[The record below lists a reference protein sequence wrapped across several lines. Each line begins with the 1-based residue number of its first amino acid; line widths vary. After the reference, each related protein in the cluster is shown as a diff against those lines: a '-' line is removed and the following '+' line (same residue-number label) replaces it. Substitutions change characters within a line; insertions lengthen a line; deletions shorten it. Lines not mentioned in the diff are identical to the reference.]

1 MVVPVPM
8 EFREIGAAVV
18 GAGFIGAVHVEAL
31 RRIGVPVHGIVGSSP
46 GRAAERARALGVP
59 AYESLDA
66 MLADDRVRVVHVA
79 SPNHLHHPQASAAL
93 AAGRH
98 VVCEKPLATTGAE
111 SAELLALARASGTV
125 HAVNFNLR
133 FYPLCQHLRQLVAGG
148 RLGDVRLLSGH
159 YLQDWL
165 LLDTDWSWRLEPE
178 RGGA

>member
-98 VVCEKPLATTGAE
+98 VVCEKPLATTAVE
-111 SAELLALARASGTV
+111 SAELVRLAAANPHLVT
-125 HAVNFNLR
+125 AVCYNVR
-133 FYPLCQHLRQLVAGG
+133 FYPLCLEARERVRAPEQA
-148 RLGDVRLLSGH
+148 RLPRGFG
-159 YLQDWL
+159 
-165 LLDTDWSWRLEPE
+165 
-178 RGGA
+178 RGGHDTPW